1 MRKQTRKIANLG
13 TINLSK
19 MELLDSL
26 EIYIDIADLSADLKE
41 TVEKAVE
48 DGKCLHEVEDKAYME
63 RFSQKWCDAGVTTT
77 PQLHITLPENG
88 KIQYELYV
96 FIQDLEDEDLCT
108 SVALELDLSE
118 HIAELKRIIFHVLV
132 DKFI

>member
-1 MRKQTRKIANLG
+1 MKKQTRTIANLG
-13 TINLSK
+13 TINFSK

-26 EIYIDIADLSADLKE
+26 EMYIYIADLSADLKE
-41 TVEKAVE
+41 EVEKAVE
-48 DGKCLHEVEDKAYME
+48 SEKCVYEAENKDYME
-63 RFSQKWCDAGVTTT
+63 HLGEKWCDAGVITT

-96 FIQDLEDEDLCT
+96 FIEDLEDDNLCT
-108 SVALELDLSE
+108 SVALEIDLSE
-118 HIAELKRIIFHVLV
+118 HIAELKRIIFHALV